1 MTTETKLYQSEDL
14 QVKLD
19 VLVENETVWLSQAQI
34 AALFGVQ
41 KSAISKHLKK
51 IFDSGELRQEAVVS
65 ILETTASDGKQYST
79 KFYNLD
85 AVLSVGYRVNSIYA
99 THFRIWANHVLKEYI
114 LRGASVNQRF
124 EHIERRLFVNESEL
138 QSVNRKIDQLV
149 QTALPPKQGVFFD
162 GQIFDAYQF
171 VSDLI
176 RSAKN
181 SIVLIDNYA
190 DDSVLVQLT
199 KRADGVTATVC
210 VSRLTEDFRLDIERH
225 NRQYPP
231 VQLRV
236 LSAIHDRFL
245 LLDDN
250 RLYTFGAS
258 FKDLGKKLFCFTLIE
273 SADVVEVVRR
283 LAAGSGR

>member
-1 MTTETKLYQSEDL
+1 MKLYQSEDL

-41 KSAISKHLKK
+41 KSAISKHLKN
-51 IFDSGELRQEAVVS
+51 IFDSGELHQEAVVS

-85 AVLSVGYRVNSIYA
+85 AVLSVGYRVNSSYA

-124 EHIERRLFVNESEL
+124 EHVERRLFVNESEL

-149 QTALPPKQGVFFD
+149 QTVLPPKQGVFFD

-210 VSRLTEDFRLDIERH
+210 VSRLTEDFRLDTERH

-236 LSAIHDRFL
+236 LSAVHDRFL
-245 LLDDN
+245 LLDES

-258 FKDLGKKLFCFTLIE
+258 FKDLGKKLFCFTMIE

-283 LAAGSGR
+283 LGMGR

>member
-1 MTTETKLYQSEDL
+1 MTTEMKLYQSEDL
-14 QVKLD
+14 RVKLD

-41 KSAISKHLKK
+41 KSAISKHLKN

-176 RSAKN
+176 RSAKK

-190 DDSVLVQLT
+190 DDSVLTQLT
-199 KRADGVTATVC
+199 KRAGGVTATVC
-210 VSRLTEDFRLDIERH
+210 VSRLTNAFRLDIERH
-225 NRQYPP
+225 NMQYPP

-236 LSAIHDRFL
+236 LSAVHDRFL
-245 LLDDN
+245 LLDDSI
-250 RLYTFGAS
+250 LYTSGAS
-258 FKDLGKKLFCFTLIE
+258 FKDLGKKLFCFTQIE
-273 SADVVEVVRR
+273 STDVVEVVRR
-283 LAAGSGR
+283 LGAGVT

>member
-1 MTTETKLYQSEDL
+1 MSTEMKLYQSEDL

-34 AALFGVQ
+34 GALFGVQ
-41 KSAISKHLKK
+41 KSAISKHLKH

-65 ILETTASDGKQYST
+65 ILETTAADGKRYST

-85 AVLSVGYRVNSIYA
+85 AVLSVGYRVNSISA

-114 LRGASVNQRF
+114 FHGGSINQRIEKV
-124 EHIERRLFVNESEL
+124 EHRMLINELGL
-138 QSVNRKIDQLV
+138 QSVNQKIDYLV
-149 QTALPPKQGVFFD
+149 QSALPPKQGIFFD

-176 RSAKN
+176 RGAKK

-190 DDSVLVQLT
+190 DDSVLTQLT
-199 KRADGVTATVC
+199 KRTEGVTATVC
-210 VSRLTEDFRLDIERH
+210 VSRLTNAFRLDVDRH
-225 NRQYPP
+225 NMQYPP
-231 VQLRV
+231 VRIQV
-236 LSAIHDRFL
+236 LSSVHDRFL
-245 LLDDN
+245 LLDDSV
-250 RLYTFGAS
+250 LYTFGAS

-283 LAAGSGR
+283 LGAGEL

>member
-1 MTTETKLYQSEDL
+1 MTTEMKLYQSEDL

-19 VLVENETVWLSQAQI
+19 VLVENETVWLNQAQI
-34 AALFGVQ
+34 GALFGVQ
-41 KSAISKHLKK
+41 KSAISKHLKH

-65 ILETTASDGKQYST
+65 ILETTAADGKRYST

-85 AVLSVGYRVNSIYA
+85 AVLSVGYRVNSISA

-114 LRGASVNQRF
+114 LHGGSINQRIEKV
-124 EHIERRLFVNESEL
+124 EHRMLINELGL
-138 QSVNRKIDQLV
+138 QSVNQKIDHLV
-149 QTALPPKQGVFFD
+149 QTALPPKQGIFFD

-176 RSAKN
+176 RGAKK

-190 DDSVLVQLT
+190 DDSVLTQLT
-199 KRADGVTATVC
+199 KRTEGVTATVC
-210 VSRLTEDFRLDIERH
+210 VSRLTNAFRLDVDRH
-225 NRQYPP
+225 NMQYPP
-231 VQLRV
+231 VRIQV
-236 LSAIHDRFL
+236 LSSVHDRFL
-245 LLDDN
+245 LLDDSV
-250 RLYTFGAS
+250 LYTFGAS

-283 LAAGSGR
+283 LGAGEL

>member
-41 KSAISKHLKK
+41 KSAISKHLKN
-51 IFDSGELRQEAVVS
+51 IFDSGELHQEAVVS

-149 QTALPPKQGVFFD
+149 QTALSPKQGVFFD

-210 VSRLTEDFRLDIERH
+210 VSRLTNAFRLDIERH
-225 NRQYPP
+225 NMQYPP
-231 VQLRV
+231 VRLQV
-236 LSAIHDRFL
+236 LSSVHDRFL
-245 LLDDN
+245 LLDDSI
-250 RLYTFGAS
+250 LYSFGAS

-283 LAAGSGR
+283 LGAGD

>member
-1 MTTETKLYQSEDL
+1 MTTEMKLYQSEDL

-41 KSAISKHLKK
+41 KSAISKHLKN
-51 IFDSGELRQEAVVS
+51 IFDSGELHQEAVVS

-85 AVLSVGYRVNSIYA
+85 AVLSVGYRVNSSYA

-124 EHIERRLFVNESEL
+124 EHVERRLFVNESEL

-149 QTALPPKQGVFFD
+149 QTVLPPKQGVFFD

-210 VSRLTEDFRLDIERH
+210 VSRLTEDFRLDTERH

-236 LSAIHDRFL
+236 LSAVHDRFL
-245 LLDDN
+245 LLDES

-258 FKDLGKKLFCFTLIE
+258 FKDLGKKLFCFTMIE

-283 LAAGSGR
+283 LGMGR